1 MTRFRFSLQTVL
13 DVRKRREEGAQLE
26 LAQAVVARQQAARA
40 VQEEEQRLE
49 RALAGWDALARA
61 GQLDPALWLGQA
73 RYAARVRRE
82 RDAARQRYAA
92 AEQEE
97 DAARERLVAAARDR
111 QVLETLR
118 ERELARHRA
127 ALARAEAARLD
138 EVGTIR
144 FRFARRESTAA
155 WGKE

>member
-13 DVRKRREEGAQLE
+13 DVRKRWEEGAQLE
-26 LAQAVVARQQAARA
+26 LAQAVVERQEAARA
-40 VQEEEQRLE
+40 VE
-49 RALAGWDALARA
+49 RIEARLAGALSAWDALARE
-61 GQLDPALWLGQA
+61 GMLDPALWLGQA

-82 RDAARQRYAA
+82 RDAARQRYAV

-97 DAARERLVAAARDR
+97 EAARERLIAAARDR
-111 QVLETLR
+111 QVMETLR
-118 ERELARHRA
+118 ERELARHRE

-144 FRFARRESTAA
+144 FRFAQRTSTAGQ
-155 WGKE
+155 GKG